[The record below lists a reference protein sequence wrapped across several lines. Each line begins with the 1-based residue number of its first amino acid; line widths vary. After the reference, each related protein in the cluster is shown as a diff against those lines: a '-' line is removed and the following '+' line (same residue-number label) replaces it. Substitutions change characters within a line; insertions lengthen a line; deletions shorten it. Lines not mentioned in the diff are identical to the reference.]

1 MRQFV
6 LRLVVNAIA
15 LMAAGS
21 VISGIQMTSGFWE
34 VLGVATVF
42 TLVNAFL
49 RPVVTLLSLPF
60 IFLTLGLFML
70 VVNAGMLMITDA
82 LSAGLAVDGFG
93 SAFLGSLVISAVNL
107 LAGGLVKDRKDD

>member
-6 LRLVVNAIA
+6 LRLVVNAVA

-21 VISGIQMTSGFWE
+21 IISGIQMTSGFWE

-42 TLVNAFL
+42 TLVNSFL
-49 RPVVTLLSLPF
+49 RPILTILSLPF

-70 VVNAGMLMITDA
+70 VVNAAMLLITDA
-82 LSAGLAVDGFG
+82 LSAGLAVEGFWP
-93 SAFLGSLVISAVNL
+93 ALLGSLVISAVNL
-107 LAGGLVKDRKDD
+107 LAGGLVKNKKDD

>member
-6 LRLVVNAIA
+6 LRLVVNAVA

-21 VISGIQMTSGFWE
+21 IISGIQMTSGFWE

-42 TLVNAFL
+42 TLVNSFL
-49 RPVVTLLSLPF
+49 RPILTILSLPF

-70 VVNAGMLMITDA
+70 VVNAAMLMITDA
-82 LSAGLAVDGFG
+82 LSAGLAVEGFWP
-93 SAFLGSLVISAVNL
+93 ALLGSLVISAVNL
-107 LAGGLVKDRKDD
+107 LAVGLVKNKKDD